1 MLKKTLIAAA
11 ALTVMVL
18 GATSPAAAH
27 YKGHYNFSW
36 YVGSPSYAYRQDCS
50 YEPRLITIRV
60 WNGYGGYYFKKVWR
74 DVRVC
79 Y

>member
-1 MLKKTLIAAA
+1 M
-11 ALTVMVL
+11 ML